1 MNQYCLVVDKIY
13 KLIIVEK
20 KDGVAKITMN
30 RPDKLNALMSE
41 MNFEIISAL
50 RDLDLD
56 DSVRVVILT
65 GAGRA
70 FSAGGDIN
78 QMQEKYYKLDGLEL
92 RRTLQQGVKTVVSTI
107 WNMEKPIIAA
117 VNGPATGAACNI
129 AFACDIVIAS
139 ENARFGEVFIRVG
152 LGPDGGGSYL
162 LPRLVGIHKAK
173 ELFFTGRI
181 FDAKEALQLGLVNRV
196 VPSEE
201 LDSTVMDFAKEL
213 VQRPARA
220 LGVAKKAI
228 NEALNMS
235 MEQTLDYEMTLQS
248 LCFQTDENKE
258 LVKEFLEKKRKKD

>member
-1 MNQYCLVVDKIY
+1 VEIISYSC
-13 KLIIVEK
+13 IIVEK
-20 KDGVAKITMN
+20 KDGVAKVTMN
-30 RPDKLNALMSE
+30 RPDKLNAFIAEMSD
-41 MNFEIISAL
+41 EIITAL

-56 DSVRVVILT
+56 ESVRIVILT

-70 FSAGGDIN
+70 FSAGGDIS
-78 QMQEKYYKLDGLEL
+78 QMQRMYHKLDGLEL
-92 RRTLQQGVKTVVSTI
+92 RRRLQQGVKTVVSTI

-181 FDAKEALQLGLVNRV
+181 FDAKEAEQLGLVNSV
-196 VPSEE
+196 VPPEE
-201 LDSTVMDFAKEL
+201 LESTVMNFALEL
-213 VQRPARA
+213 AQKPARA
-220 LGVAKKAI
+220 LGVAKKAV
-228 NEALNMS
+228 NESLNLS
-235 MEQTLDYEMTLQS
+235 MEQALDYEMTLQS
-248 LCFQTDENKE
+248 LCLQTEENKR
-258 LVKEFLEKKRKKD
+258 LVKEFLEKKKKKE

>member
-1 MNQYCLVVDKIY
+1 MVDKIY
-13 KLIIVEK
+13 KHIIVEK